1 MGEIFSQIITN
12 TESVDVALGLDVTL
26 SNQIEIWA
34 TMSISSV
41 AVIYF
46 AHLLASLRAA
56 FIALFGKSENSN
68 NNNNNIPPPSYR
80 RDYEDNNNNKSFIQ
94 RLRNLVI
101 SMIFILPIIFTII
114 RAPAVLVS
122 SLIVTE
128 LFLQAQ
134 VRITRA
140 SIISIGLAQGILD
153 SYQSIG
159 KEISSGI
166 SNDVESYE

>member
-56 FIALFGKSENSN
+56 FVALFGKNENSN
-68 NNNNNIPPPSYR
+68 NNNNNIPPPSWGKLR
-80 RDYEDNNNNKSFIQ
+80 WARSIWLRTLGVG
-94 RLRNLVI
+94 RLRE
-101 SMIFILPIIFTII
+101 
-114 RAPAVLVS
+114 R
-122 SLIVTE
+122 E
-128 LFLQAQ
+128 
-134 VRITRA
+134 R
-140 SIISIGLAQGILD
+140 
-153 SYQSIG
+153 
-159 KEISSGI
+159 
-166 SNDVESYE
+166 DVVYSKVGGM